1 MGAMGATGRPGGAM
15 GATGRPGGA
24 MGAMGATGRP
34 GGAMGAIRN
43 STIFIQ
49 SIILTRIASHD
60 RKRINRPKVHRIAQ
74 MN

>member
-1 MGAMGATGRPGGAM
+1 MGCPVVPMGCPVVPG
-15 GATGRPGGA
+15 
-24 MGAMGATGRP
+24 GAMGATGRP